1 LLHRKRILSGAAI
14 KIYEFKYMLKLTF
27 FTKTAYGVGQM
38 SQGVK
43 DTAFQSFVVFYF
55 SQVLGMPAI
64 MAGVAAL
71 IALLFDAITD
81 PLMGDIS
88 DNWHSKWGRRHP
100 FMIAAVIPFPI
111 SLYMLFSPPL
121 GLDPQGLFLWL
132 LGWSIVVR
140 ILLTMFNVPH
150 NALGAELSQDYQE
163 RTKIVSYRT
172 FLGYVG
178 GIILSV
184 VALNS
189 FFKASEKF
197 PNGMLNVEGYSSLGA
212 LAGIIAFAA
221 MTICILGTKHTIP
234 YLPKAPENQKKVDLS
249 RSFKAFAEALKLG
262 PFRIIFTVQIMT
274 MIAGG
279 AGATF
284 MLYLG
289 SYFFELSTAE
299 ISLLTLTI
307 VVGLIPASII
317 APVLSKR
324 IDKMPSLVA
333 CLLVATAFSFSPIYL
348 RLLGVLPENGSP
360 LIMPI
365 LFATYV
371 VGYSFFIAAGIVI
384 GSMLADI
391 ADLHASNTGKRQE
404 GLFFAANSFAQK
416 ATFGLGT
423 LFAGIGLD
431 LIAFPKQ
438 VDVSMVSE
446 QTIFNLG
453 LIAGPLP
460 FVIYLIAAYIATKY
474 DLNKTRHAEISERLS
489 TQLPAQK
496 TAQRTTQK
504 QHS

>member
-1 LLHRKRILSGAAI
+1 
-14 KIYEFKYMLKLTF
+14 MLKLTF

-64 MAGVAAL
+64 MAGFAAL
-71 IALLFDAITD
+71 IALLFDAVTD

-100 FMIAAVIPFPI
+100 FMIAAVIPFPV
-111 SLYMLFSPPL
+111 SLYMLFSPPA
-121 GLDPQGLFLWL
+121 GLDPDGLFLWL

-189 FFKASEKF
+189 FFKASETY

-212 LAGIIAFAA
+212 LAGIIAFVA
-221 MTICILGTKHTIP
+221 MTLCILGTKHTIP
-234 YLPKAPENQKKVDLS
+234 YLPKAPENQKKVDFK
-249 RSFKAFAEALKLG
+249 RSFKAFAEAIKLR
-262 PFRIIFTVQIMT
+262 PFRILFTVQIMT

-284 MLYLG
+284 MLYIG

-307 VVGLIPASII
+307 IVGLIPASII
-317 APVLSKR
+317 APVLSKH

-333 CLLVATAFSFSPIYL
+333 CLLVATVFSFSPIYL
-348 RLLGVLPENGSP
+348 RLLGFMPENGSS

-365 LFATYV
+365 LFSTYV

-416 ATFGLGT
+416 STFGLGT

-438 VDVSMVSE
+438 VDASMVSE

-474 DLNKTRHAEISERLS
+474 DLNKIRHAEIFIQLS
-489 TQLPAQK
+489 TQKNTQK
-496 TAQRTTQK
+496 TP
-504 QHS
+504 

>member
-1 LLHRKRILSGAAI
+1 
-14 KIYEFKYMLKLTF
+14 MLKLTF

-55 SQVLGMPAI
+55 SQVLGMPAM
-64 MAGVAAL
+64 MAGFAAL
-71 IALLFDAITD
+71 IALLVDAVTD

-100 FMIAAVIPFPI
+100 FMIAAVIPFPLA
-111 SLYMLFSPPL
+111 LYMLFSPPA
-121 GLDPQGLFLWL
+121 GLDSDSLFLWL

-140 ILLTMFNVPH
+140 VLLTLFNVPH

-178 GIILSV
+178 GILLSV

-189 FFKASEKF
+189 FFKATETF
-197 PNGMLNVEGYSSLGA
+197 PNGMLNADGYSSLGA
-212 LAGIIAFAA
+212 LAGIIAFIA
-221 MTICILGTKHTIP
+221 MTLCILGTKHTIP
-234 YLPKAPENQKKVDLS
+234 YLPKAPINQKKVDLV
-249 RSFKAFAEALKLG
+249 RSFKAFGEALKLK
-262 PFRIIFTVQIMT
+262 PFRIIFSVQIMT

-284 MLYLG
+284 MLYIG

-307 VVGLIPASII
+307 VVGLVPATII
-317 APVLSKR
+317 APVLSKK
-324 IDKMPSLVA
+324 IDKMPSLVT
-333 CLLVATAFSFSPIYL
+333 CFLIATMFSFSPIIL
-348 RLLGVLPENGSP
+348 RLMNVLPENDSG

-365 LFATYV
+365 LFGTYV

-453 LIAGPLP
+453 IIAGPLP
-460 FVIYLIAAYIATKY
+460 FAIYLIAAYLATKY
-474 DLNKTRHAEISERLS
+474 DVNKTRHAEIAA
-489 TQLPAQK
+489 QLITRK
-496 TAQRTTQK
+496 
-504 QHS
+504 S

>member
-1 LLHRKRILSGAAI
+1 
-14 KIYEFKYMLKLTF
+14 MLKLTF

-64 MAGVAAL
+64 MAGFAAL

-88 DNWHSKWGRRHP
+88 DNWHSKLGRRHP

-111 SLYMLFSPPL
+111 SLYMLFSPPV
-121 GLDPQGLFLWL
+121 GLDPDGLFLWL

-189 FFKASEKF
+189 FFKASETY
-197 PNGMLNVEGYSSLGA
+197 PNGMLNVDGYSSLGA
-212 LAGIIAFAA
+212 LAGIIAFVA
-221 MTICILGTKHTIP
+221 MTLCILGTKHTIP

-249 RSFKAFAEALKLG
+249 RSFKAFAEAIKLG

-307 VVGLIPASII
+307 VVGLVPASII

-324 IDKMPSLVA
+324 IDKMPSLVT

-416 ATFGLGT
+416 ATFGIGT

-460 FVIYLIAAYIATKY
+460 FAIYLIAAYIATKY
-474 DLNKTRHAEISERLS
+474 DLNKTRHAAISERLVS
-489 TQLPAQK
+489 
-496 TAQRTTQK
+496 QR
-504 QHS
+504 QHN

>member
-1 LLHRKRILSGAAI
+1 
-14 KIYEFKYMLKLTF
+14 MLKLTF

-64 MAGVAAL
+64 MAGFAAL

-111 SLYMLFSPPL
+111 SLYMLFSPPV
-121 GLDPQGLFLWL
+121 GLDPDGLFLWL

-189 FFKASEKF
+189 FFKASEAY
-197 PNGMLNVEGYSSLGA
+197 PNGMLNFEGYSSLGA
-212 LAGIIAFAA
+212 LAGIIAFVA
-221 MTICILGTKHTIP
+221 MTLCILGTKHTIP
-234 YLPKAPENQKKVDLS
+234 YLPKAPENQKKVDFS
-249 RSFKAFAEALKLG
+249 RSFKAFAEAIKLR

-284 MLYLG
+284 MLYIG

-307 VVGLIPASII
+307 IVGLIPASII

-333 CLLVATAFSFSPIYL
+333 CLLVATVFSFSPIYL
-348 RLLGVLPENGSP
+348 RLLGVMPENSSP

-371 VGYSFFIAAGIVI
+371 VGYSFFIAAGIII

-391 ADLHASNTGKRQE
+391 ADLHACNTGKRQE

-460 FVIYLIAAYIATKY
+460 FVIYLVAAYVATKY
-474 DLNKTRHAEISERLS
+474 DLTKTRHAEISELLASQLASQLS
-489 TQLPAQK
+489 AQK
-496 TAQRTTQK
+496 DQPIAAQK
-504 QHS
+504 S

>member
-1 LLHRKRILSGAAI
+1 
-14 KIYEFKYMLKLTF
+14 MLKLTF

-64 MAGVAAL
+64 MAGFAAL

-111 SLYMLFSPPL
+111 SLYMLFSPPV
-121 GLDPQGLFLWL
+121 GLDPDGLFLWL

-189 FFKASEKF
+189 FFKASETY
-197 PNGMLNVEGYSSLGA
+197 PNGMLNVDGYSSLGA
-212 LAGIIAFAA
+212 LAGIIAFVA
-221 MTICILGTKHTIP
+221 MTLCILGTKHTIP

-249 RSFKAFAEALKLG
+249 RSFKAFAQAIKLG

-307 VVGLIPASII
+307 VVGLVPASII

-324 IDKMPSLVA
+324 IDKMPSLVT

-416 ATFGLGT
+416 ATFGIGT

-438 VDVSMVSE
+438 VDVSMVSD

-460 FVIYLIAAYIATKY
+460 FAIYLIAAYIATKY
-474 DLNKTRHAEISERLS
+474 DLNKTRHAEISVQLS
-489 TQLPAQK
+489 AQK
-496 TAQRTTQK
+496 TTQK
-504 QHS
+504 AALKS

>member
-1 LLHRKRILSGAAI
+1 
-14 KIYEFKYMLKLTF
+14 MLKLTF

-64 MAGVAAL
+64 MAGFAAL

-111 SLYMLFSPPL
+111 SLYMLFSPPV
-121 GLDPQGLFLWL
+121 GLDPDGLFLWL

-189 FFKASEKF
+189 FFKASETF
-197 PNGMLNVEGYSSLGA
+197 PNGMLNVDGYSSLGA
-212 LAGIIAFAA
+212 LAGIIAFMA
-221 MTICILGTKHTIP
+221 MTLCILGTKHTIP

-249 RSFKAFAEALKLG
+249 RSFKAFAQAIKLG

-307 VVGLIPASII
+307 VVGLVPASII

-324 IDKMPSLVA
+324 IDKMPSLVT

-416 ATFGLGT
+416 ATFGIGT
-423 LFAGIGLD
+423 LFAGIGLE

-460 FVIYLIAAYIATKY
+460 FAIYLIAAYIATKY
-474 DLNKTRHAEISERLS
+474 DLNKTRHAEISVQLS
-489 TQLPAQK
+489 AQK
-496 TAQRTTQK
+496 TTQK
-504 QHS
+504 AALKS

>member
-1 LLHRKRILSGAAI
+1 
-14 KIYEFKYMLKLTF
+14 MLKLTF

-43 DTAFQSFVVFYF
+43 DTAFQSFLVFYF

-64 MAGVAAL
+64 MAGFAAL

-111 SLYMLFSPPL
+111 SLYMLFSPPV
-121 GLDPQGLFLWL
+121 GLDPDGLFLWL

-189 FFKASEKF
+189 FFKASETY
-197 PNGMLNVEGYSSLGA
+197 PNGMLNVDGYSSLGA
-212 LAGIIAFAA
+212 LAGIIAFVA
-221 MTICILGTKHTIP
+221 MTLCILGTKHTIP

-249 RSFKAFAEALKLG
+249 RSFKAFAQAIKLG

-307 VVGLIPASII
+307 VVGLVPASII

-324 IDKMPSLVA
+324 IDKMPSLVT

-416 ATFGLGT
+416 ATFGIGT

-460 FVIYLIAAYIATKY
+460 FAIYLIAAYIATKY
-474 DLNKTRHAEISERLS
+474 DLNKTRHAAISVQLS
-489 TQLPAQK
+489 AQK
-496 TAQRTTQK
+496 TTQK
-504 QHS
+504 AALKS

>member
-1 LLHRKRILSGAAI
+1 
-14 KIYEFKYMLKLTF
+14 MLKLTVL
-27 FTKTAYGVGQM
+27 TKIFYGTGQM

-64 MAGVAAL
+64 MAGFAAL
-71 IALLFDAITD
+71 IALLVDAVTD

-88 DNWHSKWGRRHP
+88 DNWHSKKWGRRHP
-100 FMIAAVIPFPI
+100 FMIAAVIPFPLA
-111 SLYMLFSPPL
+111 LYMLFSPPT
-121 GLDPQGLFLWL
+121 GLEQQGLFIWL
-132 LGWSIVVR
+132 VTWSIIVR
-140 ILLTMFNVPH
+140 LMLTMFNVPH
-150 NALGAELSQDYQE
+150 NALGAELSKDYEE

-172 FLGYVG
+172 FLGYIG
-178 GIILSV
+178 GITLSV

-189 FFKASEKF
+189 FFKATEKF
-197 PNGMLNVEGYSSLGA
+197 PNGMLNVTGYSDLGA
-212 LAGIIAFAA
+212 FAGIIAFIA
-221 MTICILGTKHTIP
+221 MIICKHTIP
-234 YLPKAPENQKKVDLS
+234 HLPKALENQKKVDFS
-249 RSFKAFAEALKLG
+249 RSFKAFGEALRLK
-262 PFRIIFTVQIMT
+262 PFRLIFIVQILT
-274 MIAGG
+274 MVAGG

-289 SYFFELSTAE
+289 SYFFELSPGE

-324 IDKMPSLVA
+324 FDKMPSLVG
-333 CLLVATAFSFSPIYL
+333 CLLIATVFSFSPILL
-348 RLLGVLPENGSP
+348 RLIDVLPVNESP
-360 LIMPI
+360 LILPV

-371 VGYSFFIAAGIVI
+371 GGYSFFIAAGIII

-391 ADLHASNTGKRQE
+391 ADLHATKTKKRQE

-423 LFAGIGLD
+423 LFAGIGLEI
-431 LIAFPKQ
+431 IAFPKQ
-438 VDVSMVSE
+438 VDVSMVSD

-460 FVIYLIAAYIATKY
+460 MVIYLFAAYLASKY
-474 DLNKTRHAEISERLS
+474 DLNKAKHTEICAQLS
-489 TQLPAQK
+489 AQEN
-496 TAQRTTQK
+496 T
-504 QHS
+504 

>member
-1 LLHRKRILSGAAI
+1 
-14 KIYEFKYMLKLTF
+14 MLKLTF

-64 MAGVAAL
+64 MAGFAAL

-111 SLYMLFSPPL
+111 SLYMLFSPPA
-121 GLDPQGLFLWL
+121 GLDPDGLFLWL

-189 FFKASEKF
+189 FFKTSEAY

-212 LAGIIAFAA
+212 LAGIIAFVA
-221 MTICILGTKHTIP
+221 MTLCILGTKHTIP
-234 YLPKAPENQKKVDLS
+234 YLPKAPENQRKVDLS
-249 RSFKAFAEALKLG
+249 RSFKAFAEAIKLR
-262 PFRIIFTVQIMT
+262 PFRILFTVQIMT

-284 MLYLG
+284 MLYIG

-307 VVGLIPASII
+307 IVGLIPASII

-333 CLLVATAFSFSPIYL
+333 CLLVATVFSFSPIYL
-348 RLLGVLPENGSP
+348 RLLGVMPENGSP

-391 ADLHASNTGKRQE
+391 ADLHACNTGKRQE

-438 VDVSMVSE
+438 VDVSMISE
-446 QTIFNLG
+446 QTVFNLG

-474 DLNKTRHAEISERLS
+474 DLNKTRHAEISELLA
-489 TQLPAQK
+489 TQSASLIAAQK
-496 TAQRTTQK
+496 
-504 QHS
+504 S

>member
-1 LLHRKRILSGAAI
+1 
-14 KIYEFKYMLKLTF
+14 MLKLTF

-64 MAGVAAL
+64 MAGFAAL

-111 SLYMLFSPPL
+111 SLYMLFSPPV
-121 GLDPQGLFLWL
+121 GLDPDGLFLWL

-189 FFKASEKF
+189 FFKASETF
-197 PNGMLNVEGYSSLGA
+197 PNGMLNVDGYSSLGA
-212 LAGIIAFAA
+212 LAGIIAFMA
-221 MTICILGTKHTIP
+221 MTLCILGTKHTIP

-249 RSFKAFAEALKLG
+249 RSFKAFAQAIKLG

-307 VVGLIPASII
+307 VVGLVPASII

-324 IDKMPSLVA
+324 IDKMPSLVT

-416 ATFGLGT
+416 ATFGIGT

-460 FVIYLIAAYIATKY
+460 FAIYLIAAYIATKY
-474 DLNKTRHAEISERLS
+474 DLNKTRHAAISE
-489 TQLPAQK
+489 QLLAQK
-496 TAQRTTQK
+496 TT
-504 QHS
+504 

>member
-1 LLHRKRILSGAAI
+1 
-14 KIYEFKYMLKLTF
+14 MLKLTF

-43 DTAFQSFVVFYF
+43 DAAFQSFVVFYF

-64 MAGVAAL
+64 MAGFAAL
-71 IALLFDAITD
+71 IALLFDAVTD

-111 SLYMLFSPPL
+111 SLYMLFSPPVS
-121 GLDPQGLFLWL
+121 LDPQGLWL

-184 VALNS
+184 VALNT
-189 FFKASEKF
+189 FFKTSEAY
-197 PNGMLNVEGYSSLGA
+197 PNGMLNVDGYSSLGA
-212 LAGIIAFAA
+212 LAGIIAFVA
-221 MTICILGTKHTIP
+221 MILCILGTKHTIP
-234 YLPKAPENQKKVDLS
+234 YLPQAPENQKKVDFS
-249 RSFKAFAEALKLG
+249 RSFKAFAEAIKLR

-284 MLYLG
+284 MLYIG

-307 VVGLIPASII
+307 IVGLIPASII

-324 IDKMPSLVA
+324 IDKMPSLVT
-333 CLLVATAFSFSPIYL
+333 CLLVATVFSFSPIYL
-348 RLLGVLPENGSP
+348 RLLGVMPENESS

-474 DLNKTRHAEISERLS
+474 DLNRTRHAEISERLF
-489 TQLPAQK
+489 TQQPTKK
-496 TAQRTTQK
+496 TT
-504 QHS
+504 

>member
-1 LLHRKRILSGAAI
+1 
-14 KIYEFKYMLKLTF
+14 MLKLTF

-64 MAGVAAL
+64 MAGFAAL

-111 SLYMLFSPPL
+111 SLYMLFSPPV
-121 GLDPQGLFLWL
+121 GLDPDGLFLWL

-189 FFKASEKF
+189 FFKASETF
-197 PNGMLNVEGYSSLGA
+197 PNGMLNVDGYSSLGA
-212 LAGIIAFAA
+212 LAGIIAFMA
-221 MTICILGTKHTIP
+221 MTLCILGTKHTIP
-234 YLPKAPENQKKVDLS
+234 YLPKAPDNQKKVDLS
-249 RSFKAFAEALKLG
+249 RSFKAFAQAIKLG

-307 VVGLIPASII
+307 VVGLVPASII

-324 IDKMPSLVA
+324 IDKMPSLVT

-416 ATFGLGT
+416 ATFGIGT

-460 FVIYLIAAYIATKY
+460 FAIYLIAAYIATKY
-474 DLNKTRHAEISERLS
+474 DLNKTRHAEISVQLS
-489 TQLPAQK
+489 AQK
-496 TAQRTTQK
+496 TTQK
-504 QHS
+504 AALKS

>member
-1 LLHRKRILSGAAI
+1 
-14 KIYEFKYMLKLTF
+14 MLKLTF

-64 MAGVAAL
+64 MAGFAAL

-88 DNWHSKWGRRHP
+88 DNWHSKWRRRHP

-111 SLYMLFSPPL
+111 SLYMLFSPPA
-121 GLDPQGLFLWL
+121 GLDPDGLFLWL

-189 FFKASEKF
+189 FFKTSEAY

-212 LAGIIAFAA
+212 LAGIIAFVA
-221 MTICILGTKHTIP
+221 MTLCILGTKHTIP
-234 YLPKAPENQKKVDLS
+234 YLPKAPENQRKVDLS
-249 RSFKAFAEALKLG
+249 RSFKAFAEAIKLR
-262 PFRIIFTVQIMT
+262 PFRILFTVQIMT

-284 MLYLG
+284 MLYIG

-307 VVGLIPASII
+307 IVGLIPASII

-333 CLLVATAFSFSPIYL
+333 CLLVATVFSFSPIYL
-348 RLLGVLPENGSP
+348 RLLGVMPENGSP

-438 VDVSMVSE
+438 VDVSMISE
-446 QTIFNLG
+446 QTVFNLG

-474 DLNKTRHAEISERLS
+474 DLNKTRHAEISELLA
-489 TQLPAQK
+489 TQSASLIAAQK
-496 TAQRTTQK
+496 
-504 QHS
+504 S

>member
-1 LLHRKRILSGAAI
+1 
-14 KIYEFKYMLKLTF
+14 MLKLTF

-64 MAGVAAL
+64 MAGFAAL

-111 SLYMLFSPPL
+111 SLYMLFSPPV
-121 GLDPQGLFLWL
+121 GLDPDGLFLWL

-189 FFKASEKF
+189 FFKASETF
-197 PNGMLNVEGYSSLGA
+197 PNGMLNVDGYSSLGA
-212 LAGIIAFAA
+212 LAGIIAFMA
-221 MTICILGTKHTIP
+221 MTLCILGTKHTIP

-249 RSFKAFAEALKLG
+249 RSFKAFAQAIKLG

-307 VVGLIPASII
+307 VVGLVPASII

-324 IDKMPSLVA
+324 IDKMPSLVT

-416 ATFGLGT
+416 ATFGIGT

-438 VDVSMVSE
+438 VDVSMVSD

-460 FVIYLIAAYIATKY
+460 FAIYLIAAYIATKY
-474 DLNKTRHAEISERLS
+474 DLNKTRHAEISVQLS
-489 TQLPAQK
+489 AQK
-496 TAQRTTQK
+496 TTQK
-504 QHS
+504 AALKS

>member
-1 LLHRKRILSGAAI
+1 
-14 KIYEFKYMLKLTF
+14 MLKLTF

-64 MAGVAAL
+64 MAGFAAL

-111 SLYMLFSPPL
+111 SLYMLFSPPV

-189 FFKASEKF
+189 FFKASEAY

-212 LAGIIAFAA
+212 LAGIIAFVA
-221 MTICILGTKHTIP
+221 MTVCILGTKHTIA

-249 RSFKAFAEALKLG
+249 RSFKAFAEAIKLR
-262 PFRIIFTVQIMT
+262 PFRILFTVQIMT

-284 MLYLG
+284 MLYIG

-307 VVGLIPASII
+307 IVGLIPASII

-333 CLLVATAFSFSPIYL
+333 CLLVATVFSFSPIYL
-348 RLLGVLPENGSP
+348 RLLGIMPENGSP

-438 VDVSMVSE
+438 VDVSMVCE

-474 DLNKTRHAEISERLS
+474 DLNKIRHAEISERLS
-489 TQLPAQK
+489 AQK
-496 TAQRTTQK
+496 TT
-504 QHS
+504 

>member
-1 LLHRKRILSGAAI
+1 
-14 KIYEFKYMLKLTF
+14 MLKLTF

-64 MAGVAAL
+64 MAGFAAL

-111 SLYMLFSPPL
+111 SLYMLFSPPV
-121 GLDPQGLFLWL
+121 GLDPDGLFLWL

-189 FFKASEKF
+189 FFKASETY
-197 PNGMLNVEGYSSLGA
+197 PNGMLNVDGYSSLGA
-212 LAGIIAFAA
+212 LAGIIAFVA
-221 MTICILGTKHTIP
+221 MTLCILGTKHTIP

-249 RSFKAFAEALKLG
+249 RSFKAFAEAIKLG

-307 VVGLIPASII
+307 VVGLVPASII

-324 IDKMPSLVA
+324 IDKMPSLVT

-416 ATFGLGT
+416 ATFGIGT

-460 FVIYLIAAYIATKY
+460 FAIYLIAAYIATKY
-474 DLNKTRHAEISERLS
+474 DLNKTRHAAISERLVS
-489 TQLPAQK
+489 
-496 TAQRTTQK
+496 QR
-504 QHS
+504 QHN

>member
-1 LLHRKRILSGAAI
+1 
-14 KIYEFKYMLKLTF
+14 MLKLTF

-43 DTAFQSFVVFYF
+43 DTAFQSFLVFYF

-64 MAGVAAL
+64 MAGFAAL

-111 SLYMLFSPPL
+111 SLYMLFSPPV
-121 GLDPQGLFLWL
+121 GLDPDGLFLWL

-189 FFKASEKF
+189 FFKASETY
-197 PNGMLNVEGYSSLGA
+197 PNGMLNVDGYSSLGA
-212 LAGIIAFAA
+212 LAGIIAFVA
-221 MTICILGTKHTIP
+221 MTLCILGTKHTIP

-249 RSFKAFAEALKLG
+249 RSFKAFAQAIKLG

-307 VVGLIPASII
+307 VVGLVPASII

-324 IDKMPSLVA
+324 IDKMPSLVT

-416 ATFGLGT
+416 ATFGIGT

-460 FVIYLIAAYIATKY
+460 FAIYLIAAYIATKY
-474 DLNKTRHAEISERLS
+474 DLNKTRHAEISVQLS
-489 TQLPAQK
+489 AQK
-496 TAQRTTQK
+496 TTQK
-504 QHS
+504 AALKS

>member
-1 LLHRKRILSGAAI
+1 
-14 KIYEFKYMLKLTF
+14 MLKLTF

-64 MAGVAAL
+64 MAGFAAL

-111 SLYMLFSPPL
+111 SLYMLFSPPV
-121 GLDPQGLFLWL
+121 GLDPDGLFLWL

-172 FLGYVG
+172 FLGYMG

-189 FFKASEKF
+189 FFKASETF
-197 PNGMLNVEGYSSLGA
+197 PNGMLNVDGYSSLGA
-212 LAGIIAFAA
+212 LAGIIAFMA
-221 MTICILGTKHTIP
+221 MTLCILGTKHTIP
-234 YLPKAPENQKKVDLS
+234 YLPKAPDNQKKVDLS
-249 RSFKAFAEALKLG
+249 RSFKAFAQAIKLG

-307 VVGLIPASII
+307 VVGLVPASII

-324 IDKMPSLVA
+324 IDKMPSLVT

-416 ATFGLGT
+416 ATFGIGT

-446 QTIFNLG
+446 ETIFNLG

-460 FVIYLIAAYIATKY
+460 FAIYLIAAYIATKY
-474 DLNKTRHAEISERLS
+474 DLNKTRHAEISVQLS
-489 TQLPAQK
+489 AQK
-496 TAQRTTQK
+496 TTQK
-504 QHS
+504 AALKS

>member
-1 LLHRKRILSGAAI
+1 
-14 KIYEFKYMLKLTF
+14 MLKLTF

-64 MAGVAAL
+64 MAGFAAL

-111 SLYMLFSPPL
+111 SLYMLFSPPV
-121 GLDPQGLFLWL
+121 GLDPDGLFLWL

-189 FFKASEKF
+189 FFKASETY
-197 PNGMLNVEGYSSLGA
+197 PNGMLNVDGYSSLGA
-212 LAGIIAFAA
+212 LAGIIAFMA
-221 MTICILGTKHTIP
+221 MTLCILGTKHTIP

-249 RSFKAFAEALKLG
+249 RSFKAFAQAIKLG

-307 VVGLIPASII
+307 VVGLVPASII

-324 IDKMPSLVA
+324 IDKMPSLVT

-416 ATFGLGT
+416 ATFGIGT

-460 FVIYLIAAYIATKY
+460 FAIYLIAAYIATKY
-474 DLNKTRHAEISERLS
+474 DLNKTRHTEVYVQLS
-489 TQLPAQK
+489 AQK
-496 TAQRTTQK
+496 TTQK
-504 QHS
+504 TALKS

>member
-1 LLHRKRILSGAAI
+1 
-14 KIYEFKYMLKLTF
+14 MLRLTF
-27 FTKTAYGVGQM
+27 LTKTAYGVGQM

-55 SQVLGMPAI
+55 SQVMGMPAI
-64 MAGVAAL
+64 WAGFAAL

-88 DNWHSKWGRRHP
+88 DNWHSSWGRRHP
-100 FMIAAVIPFPI
+100 FMIAAVVPFPL
-111 SLYMLFSPPL
+111 SLYMLFSPPA
-121 GLDPQGLFLWL
+121 GLDHQGLFLWL

-140 ILLTMFNVPH
+140 VMLTMFNVPH
-150 NALGAELSQDYQE
+150 NALGAELSRDYQE

-178 GIILSV
+178 GIALSV
-184 VALNS
+184 IALNS
-189 FFKASEKF
+189 FFKASETYT
-197 PNGMLNVEGYSSLGA
+197 NGMLNAEGYTSLGA
-212 LAGIIAFAA
+212 LAGTIAFIA
-221 MTICILGTKHTIP
+221 MIVCILGTKHTIP
-234 YLPKAPENQKKVDLS
+234 YLPKAPANQKKVDFS
-249 RSFKAFAEALKLG
+249 RSFKAFYEALRLK
-262 PFRIIFTVQIMT
+262 PFRLIFGVQVLT

-324 IDKMPSLVA
+324 IDKMPALVT
-333 CLLVATAFSFSPIYL
+333 CLLSATVFSFSPIIL
-348 RLLGVLPENGSP
+348 RLLSVLPENGSDMLLP
-360 LIMPI
+360 T
-365 LFATYV
+365 LFLTYV
-371 VGYSFFIAAGIVI
+371 GGYSFFIAAGIII

-404 GLFFAANSFAQK
+404 GIFFAANSFAQK
-416 ATFGLGT
+416 ATFGIGT
-423 LFAGIGLD
+423 LLAGIGLE

-446 QTIFNLG
+446 QTLFDLG
-453 LIAGPLP
+453 IIAGPVPLA
-460 FVIYLIAAYIATKY
+460 IYLLAAYLATKY
-474 DLNKTRHAEISERLS
+474 DLNKTQHAAIVTKLA
-489 TQLPAQK
+489 AQK
-496 TAQRTTQK
+496 
-504 QHS
+504 H

>member
-1 LLHRKRILSGAAI
+1 
-14 KIYEFKYMLKLTF
+14 MLKLTF

-64 MAGVAAL
+64 MAGFAAL

-88 DNWHSKWGRRHP
+88 DNWHSKLGRRHP

-111 SLYMLFSPPL
+111 SLYMLFSPPV
-121 GLDPQGLFLWL
+121 GLDPDGLFLWL

-189 FFKASEKF
+189 FFKASETF
-197 PNGMLNVEGYSSLGA
+197 PNGMLNVDGYSSLGA
-212 LAGIIAFAA
+212 LAGIIAFMA
-221 MTICILGTKHTIP
+221 MTLCIMGTKHTIP

-249 RSFKAFAEALKLG
+249 RSFKAFAQAIKLG

-307 VVGLIPASII
+307 VVGLVPASII

-324 IDKMPSLVA
+324 IDKMPSLVT

-416 ATFGLGT
+416 ATFGIGT

-446 QTIFNLG
+446 ETIFNLG

-460 FVIYLIAAYIATKY
+460 FAIYLIATYIATKY
-474 DLNKTRHAEISERLS
+474 DLNKTRHAEISVQLS
-489 TQLPAQK
+489 AQK
-496 TAQRTTQK
+496 TTQK
-504 QHS
+504 AALKS

>member
-1 LLHRKRILSGAAI
+1 
-14 KIYEFKYMLKLTF
+14 MLKLTF

-64 MAGVAAL
+64 MAGFAAL

-111 SLYMLFSPPL
+111 SLYMLFSPPV
-121 GLDPQGLFLWL
+121 GLDPDGLFLWL

-189 FFKASEKF
+189 FFKASETY
-197 PNGMLNVEGYSSLGA
+197 PNGMLNVDGYSSLGA
-212 LAGIIAFAA
+212 LAGIIAFVA
-221 MTICILGTKHTIP
+221 MTLCILGTKHTIP

-249 RSFKAFAEALKLG
+249 RSFKAFAQAIKLG

-307 VVGLIPASII
+307 VVGLVPASII

-324 IDKMPSLVA
+324 IDKMPSLVT

-416 ATFGLGT
+416 ATFGIGT

-438 VDVSMVSE
+438 VDVSMVSD

-460 FVIYLIAAYIATKY
+460 FAIYLIAAYIATKY
-474 DLNKTRHAEISERLS
+474 DLNKTRHAAISVQLS
-489 TQLPAQK
+489 AQK
-496 TAQRTTQK
+496 TTQK
-504 QHS
+504 AALKS

>member
-1 LLHRKRILSGAAI
+1 
-14 KIYEFKYMLKLTF
+14 MLKLTF

-64 MAGVAAL
+64 MAGFAAL

-111 SLYMLFSPPL
+111 SLYMLFSPPV
-121 GLDPQGLFLWL
+121 GLDPDGLFLWL

-189 FFKASEKF
+189 FFKASETY
-197 PNGMLNVEGYSSLGA
+197 PNGMLNVDGYSSLGA
-212 LAGIIAFAA
+212 LAGIIAFVA
-221 MTICILGTKHTIP
+221 MTLCILGTKHTIP

-249 RSFKAFAEALKLG
+249 RSFKAFAQAIKLG

-307 VVGLIPASII
+307 VVGLVPASII

-324 IDKMPSLVA
+324 IDKMPSLVT

-416 ATFGLGT
+416 ATFGIGT

-446 QTIFNLG
+446 ETIFNLG

-460 FVIYLIAAYIATKY
+460 FAIYLIATYIATKY
-474 DLNKTRHAEISERLS
+474 DLNKTRHAEISVQLS
-489 TQLPAQK
+489 AQK
-496 TAQRTTQK
+496 TTQK
-504 QHS
+504 AALKS